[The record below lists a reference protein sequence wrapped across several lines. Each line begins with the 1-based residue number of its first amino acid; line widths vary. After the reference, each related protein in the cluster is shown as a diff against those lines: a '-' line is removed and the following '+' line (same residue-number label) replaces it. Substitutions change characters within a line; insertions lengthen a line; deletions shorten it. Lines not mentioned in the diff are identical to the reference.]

1 MQKFTI
7 NCRGIIDKKKE
18 SISMTDPIIICKF
31 SSKCNNCGTWL
42 MQGDNVRYIV
52 NLQKIQCIECPEPID
67 DDDDSRLIIEETDPD
82 FYLK

>member
-1 MQKFTI
+1 
-7 NCRGIIDKKKE
+7 
-18 SISMTDPIIICKF
+18 
-31 SSKCNNCGTWL
+31 